1 MRKKI
6 LILAFLT
13 LIMVLVFVFAGLKD
27 FDEYALKNRFLQIAA
42 IVIVAICIAI
52 STVIFQTLCN
62 NKILTPAIIGLDSLY
77 MLLQSALVFSL
88 GSANLSVYRND
99 INFLITLAC
108 MVVFS
113 LGLYKILFSSD
124 KSIYL
129 IMLLGLIFG
138 TLFSTLSSFFEILID
153 PDEFM
158 IIQGRMFASFDNVA
172 FDVLALAYIVTLL
185 SFIWIFRYMKFLD
198 PLSLGKDLSINLGI
212 NYQKISKHLMI
223 IIAILTSIST
233 ALVGPITFLG
243 LLVVNITYELFKT
256 AKHSIL
262 LLACILI
269 SILALLG
276 GVFFVSRIFDYNTTI
291 SVIINFLGG
300 IYFIYLV
307 LKGNKLYDKITKYH
321 QILRSKGYHFRS

>member
-13 LIMVLVFVFAGLKD
+13 LIMALVFVFAGLKD

-172 FDVLALAYIVTLL
+172 FDVLALVYIVTLL

-307 LKGNKLYDKITKYH
+307 LKGNKL
-321 QILRSKGYHFRS
+321 

>member
-13 LIMVLVFVFAGLKD
+13 LIMALVFVFAGLKD

-172 FDVLALAYIVTLL
+172 FDVLALAYIISFL

-198 PLSLGKDLSINLGI
+198 PLNLGKDLSINLGI

-307 LKGNKLYDKITKYH
+307 LKGNKL
-321 QILRSKGYHFRS
+321 

>member
-13 LIMVLVFVFAGLKD
+13 LIMVLVFIFAGLKD

-42 IVIVAICIAI
+42 IVIVAICIAV

-77 MLLQSALVFSL
+77 MLLQSALIFSL
-88 GSANLSVYRND
+88 GSANLSVYKND

-158 IIQGRMFASFDNVA
+158 VIQGRMFASFDNVA

-185 SFIWIFRYMKFLD
+185 SFVWIFRYMKFLD

-243 LLVVNITYELFKT
+243 LLVVNITYELFKSS
-256 AKHSIL
+256 KHSIL
-262 LLACILI
+262 LPACVLI

-276 GVFFVSRIFDYNTTI
+276 GVFFVSRVFDYNTTI

-307 LKGNKLYDKITKYH
+307 LKGNKL
-321 QILRSKGYHFRS
+321 

>member
-1 MRKKI
+1 MRKKM
-6 LILAFLT
+6 LILSFLT
-13 LIMVLVFVFAGLKD
+13 LGMIGIFILVDLNG
-27 FDEYALKNRFLQIAA
+27 FDEYALKSRFLQIAA
-42 IVIVAICIAI
+42 IIIVAICIAV

-62 NKILTPAIIGLDSLY
+62 NKIGLDSLY
-77 MLLQSALVFSL
+77 MLLQSALIFSF
-88 GSANLSVYRND
+88 GAANLSVYKND
-99 INFLITLAC
+99 INFLITLVC

-124 KSIYL
+124 RSIYL
-129 IMLLGLIFG
+129 IMLLGLVFG
-138 TLFSTLSSFFEILID
+138 TLFSTLSSFFEVLID

-158 IIQGRMFASFDNVA
+158 VIQGRMFASFDNIA
-172 FDVLALAYIVTLL
+172 FDVLILAYIISFL

-198 PLSLGKDLSINLGI
+198 PLNLGKDLAINLGI
-212 NYQKISKHLMI
+212 NYQKISKQLMI

-262 LLACILI
+262 LSACILI

-276 GVFFVSRIFDYNTTI
+276 GVFFVSRVFDYNATI
-291 SVIINFLGG
+291 SVVINFLGG

-307 LKGNKLYDKITKYH
+307 LKGNKL
-321 QILRSKGYHFRS
+321 

>member
-13 LIMVLVFVFAGLKD
+13 LIMTLVFIFAGLKD

-42 IVIVAICIAI
+42 IIIVAICIAV

-88 GSANLSVYRND
+88 GSANLSVYKND

-158 IIQGRMFASFDNVA
+158 VIQGRMFASFDNVA

-185 SFIWIFRYMKFLD
+185 SFVWIFRYMKFLD

-256 AKHSIL
+256 SKHSIL
-262 LLACILI
+262 LLACVLI

-276 GVFFVSRIFDYNTTI
+276 GVFFVSRVFDYNTTI

-307 LKGNKLYDKITKYH
+307 LKGNKL
-321 QILRSKGYHFRS
+321 

>member
-13 LIMVLVFVFAGLKD
+13 LIMALVFVFAGLKD

-42 IVIVAICIAI
+42 IVIVAICIAV

-99 INFLITLAC
+99 INFLITLVC

-198 PLSLGKDLSINLGI
+198 PLSLGKHLSINLGI

-291 SVIINFLGG
+291 SIIINFLGG

-307 LKGNKLYDKITKYH
+307 LKGNKL
-321 QILRSKGYHFRS
+321 

>member
-1 MRKKI
+1 MRKKM
-6 LILAFLT
+6 LILSFLT
-13 LIMVLVFVFAGLKD
+13 LNMIGIFIFVGLNG
-27 FDEYALKNRFLQIAA
+27 FDEYALKSRFLQIAA
-42 IVIVAICIAI
+42 IIIVAICIAV
-52 STVIFQTLCN
+52 STVIFQTLYN

-77 MLLQSALVFSL
+77 MLLQSALIFSF
-88 GSANLSVYRND
+88 GAANLSVYKND
-99 INFLITLAC
+99 INFLITLVC

-124 KSIYL
+124 RSIYL
-129 IMLLGLIFG
+129 IMLLGLVFG
-138 TLFSTLSSFFEILID
+138 TLFSTLSSFFEVLID

-158 IIQGRMFASFDNVA
+158 VIQGRMFASFDNIA
-172 FDVLALAYIVTLL
+172 FDVLILAYIISFL

-198 PLSLGKDLSINLGI
+198 PLNLGKDLAINLGI
-212 NYQKISKHLMI
+212 NYQKISKQLMI

-262 LLACILI
+262 LSACILI

-276 GVFFVSRIFDYNTTI
+276 GVFFVSRVFDYNATI
-291 SVIINFLGG
+291 SVVINFLGG

-307 LKGNKLYDKITKYH
+307 LKGNKL
-321 QILRSKGYHFRS
+321 

>member
-13 LIMVLVFVFAGLKD
+13 LIMALVFVFAGLKD

-158 IIQGRMFASFDNVA
+158 VIQGRMFASFDNVA

-185 SFIWIFRYMKFLD
+185 SFIWIFHYMKFLD

-307 LKGNKLYDKITKYH
+307 LKGNKL
-321 QILRSKGYHFRS
+321 

>member
-1 MRKKI
+1 MRKKM
-6 LILAFLT
+6 LILSFLT
-13 LIMVLVFVFAGLKD
+13 LGMIGIFILVGLSG
-27 FDEYALKNRFLQIAA
+27 FDEYALKSRFLQIAA
-42 IVIVAICIAI
+42 IIIVAICIAV

-77 MLLQSALVFSL
+77 MLLQSALIFSF
-88 GSANLSVYRND
+88 GAANLSVYKND
-99 INFLITLAC
+99 INFLITLVC

-124 KSIYL
+124 RSIYL
-129 IMLLGLIFG
+129 IMLLGLVFG
-138 TLFSTLSSFFEILID
+138 TLFSTLSSFFEVLID

-158 IIQGRMFASFDNVA
+158 VIQGRMFASFDNIA
-172 FDVLALAYIVTLL
+172 FDVLILAYIISFL

-198 PLSLGKDLSINLGI
+198 PLNLGKDLAINLGI
-212 NYQKISKHLMI
+212 NYQKISKQLMI

-262 LLACILI
+262 LSACILI
-269 SILALLG
+269 SILALFG
-276 GVFFVSRIFDYNTTI
+276 GVFFVSRVFDYNATI
-291 SVIINFLGG
+291 SVVINFLGG

-307 LKGNKLYDKITKYH
+307 LKGNKL
-321 QILRSKGYHFRS
+321 

>member
-1 MRKKI
+1 MCKKI

-13 LIMVLVFVFAGLKD
+13 LIMALVFVFAGLKD

-42 IVIVAICIAI
+42 IVIVAICIAV

-233 ALVGPITFLG
+233 ALVCPITFLG

-307 LKGNKLYDKITKYH
+307 LKGNKL
-321 QILRSKGYHFRS
+321 

>member
-1 MRKKI
+1 MRKKM
-6 LILAFLT
+6 LILSFLT
-13 LIMVLVFVFAGLKD
+13 LGMIGIFILVDLNG
-27 FDEYALKNRFLQIAA
+27 FDEYALKSRFLQIAA
-42 IVIVAICIAI
+42 IIIVAICIAV

-77 MLLQSALVFSL
+77 MLLQSALIFSF
-88 GSANLSVYRND
+88 GAANLSVYKND
-99 INFLITLAC
+99 INFLITLVC

-124 KSIYL
+124 RSIYL
-129 IMLLGLIFG
+129 IMLLGLVFG
-138 TLFSTLSSFFEILID
+138 TLFSTLSSFFEVLID
-153 PDEFM
+153 PDKFM
-158 IIQGRMFASFDNVA
+158 VIQGRMFASFDNIA
-172 FDVLALAYIVTLL
+172 FDVLILAYIISFL

-198 PLSLGKDLSINLGI
+198 PLNLGKDLAINLGI
-212 NYQKISKHLMI
+212 NYQKISKQLMI

-262 LLACILI
+262 LSACILI

-276 GVFFVSRIFDYNTTI
+276 GVFFVSRVFDYNATI
-291 SVIINFLGG
+291 SVVINFLGG

-307 LKGNKLYDKITKYH
+307 LKGNKL
-321 QILRSKGYHFRS
+321 

>member
-13 LIMVLVFVFAGLKD
+13 LIMALVFIFAGLKD

-42 IVIVAICIAI
+42 IVIVAICIAV

-77 MLLQSALVFSL
+77 MLLQSALIFSL
-88 GSANLSVYRND
+88 GSANLSVYKND
-99 INFLITLAC
+99 INFLITLFC

-158 IIQGRMFASFDNVA
+158 VIQGRMFASFDNVA
-172 FDVLALAYIVTLL
+172 FDVLTLAYIVTLL
-185 SFIWIFRYMKFLD
+185 SFVWIFRYMKFLD

-243 LLVVNITYELFKT
+243 LLVVNITYELFKSS
-256 AKHSIL
+256 KHSIL
-262 LLACILI
+262 LLACVLI

-276 GVFFVSRIFDYNTTI
+276 GVFFVSRVFDYNTTI

-307 LKGNKLYDKITKYH
+307 LKGNKL
-321 QILRSKGYHFRS
+321 

>member
-13 LIMVLVFVFAGLKD
+13 LIMALVFIFVGLKD

-42 IVIVAICIAI
+42 IIIVAICIAA

-77 MLLQSALVFSL
+77 MLLQSALIFSL
-88 GSANLSVYRND
+88 GSANLSVYKND

-158 IIQGRMFASFDNVA
+158 VIQGRMFASFDNVA

-185 SFIWIFRYMKFLD
+185 SFVWIFLYMKFLD

-243 LLVVNITYELFKT
+243 LLVVNITYELFKSS
-256 AKHSIL
+256 KHSIL
-262 LLACILI
+262 LLACVLI

-276 GVFFVSRIFDYNTTI
+276 GVFFVSRVFDYNTTI

-307 LKGNKLYDKITKYH
+307 LKGNKL
-321 QILRSKGYHFRS
+321 

>member
-13 LIMVLVFVFAGLKD
+13 LIMALVFVFAGLKD

-185 SFIWIFRYMKFLD
+185 SFICIFRYMKFLD

-307 LKGNKLYDKITKYH
+307 LKGNKL
-321 QILRSKGYHFRS
+321 

>member
-13 LIMVLVFVFAGLKD
+13 LIMALVFVFAGLKD

-223 IIAILTSIST
+223 IIAILTSTST

-256 AKHSIL
+256 AMHSIL

-307 LKGNKLYDKITKYH
+307 LKGNKL
-321 QILRSKGYHFRS
+321 

>member
-13 LIMVLVFVFAGLKD
+13 LIMALVFVFAGLKD

-307 LKGNKLYDKITKYH
+307 LKGNKL
-321 QILRSKGYHFRS
+321 

>member
-13 LIMVLVFVFAGLKD
+13 LIMALVFVFAGLKD

-153 PDEFM
+153 PDKFM

-223 IIAILTSIST
+223 IITILTSIST

-307 LKGNKLYDKITKYH
+307 LKGNKL
-321 QILRSKGYHFRS
+321 

>member
-1 MRKKI
+1 MRKKM
-6 LILAFLT
+6 LILSFLT
-13 LIMVLVFVFAGLKD
+13 LNMIGIFIFVGLNG
-27 FDEYALKNRFLQIAA
+27 FDEYALKSRFLQIAA
-42 IVIVAICIAI
+42 IIIVAICIAV

-77 MLLQSALVFSL
+77 MLLQSALIFSF
-88 GSANLSVYRND
+88 GAANLSVYKND
-99 INFLITLAC
+99 INFLITLVC

-124 KSIYL
+124 RSIYL
-129 IMLLGLIFG
+129 IMLLGLVFG
-138 TLFSTLSSFFEILID
+138 TLFSTLSSFFEVLIN

-158 IIQGRMFASFDNVA
+158 VIQGRMFASFDNIA
-172 FDVLALAYIVTLL
+172 FDVLILAYIISFL

-198 PLSLGKDLSINLGI
+198 PLNLGKDLAINLGI
-212 NYQKISKHLMI
+212 NYQKISKQLMI

-262 LLACILI
+262 LSACILI

-276 GVFFVSRIFDYNTTI
+276 GVFFVSRVFDYNATI
-291 SVIINFLGG
+291 SVVINFLGG

-307 LKGNKLYDKITKYH
+307 LKGNKL
-321 QILRSKGYHFRS
+321 

>member
-1 MRKKI
+1 MRKKM
-6 LILAFLT
+6 LILSFLT
-13 LIMVLVFVFAGLKD
+13 LNMIGIFIFVGLNG
-27 FDEYALKNRFLQIAA
+27 FDEYALKSRFLQIAA
-42 IVIVAICIAI
+42 IIIVAICIAV

-77 MLLQSALVFSL
+77 MLLQSALIFSF
-88 GSANLSVYRND
+88 GAANLSVYKND
-99 INFLITLAC
+99 INFLITLVC

-124 KSIYL
+124 RSIYL
-129 IMLLGLIFG
+129 IMLLGLVFG
-138 TLFSTLSSFFEILID
+138 TLFSTLSSFFEVLID

-158 IIQGRMFASFDNVA
+158 VIQGRMFASFDNIA
-172 FDVLALAYIVTLL
+172 FDVLILAYIISFL

-198 PLSLGKDLSINLGI
+198 PLNLGKDLAINLGI
-212 NYQKISKHLMI
+212 NYQKISKQLMI

-262 LLACILI
+262 LSACILI

-276 GVFFVSRIFDYNTTI
+276 GVFFVSRVFDYNGTI
-291 SVIINFLGG
+291 SVVINFLGG

-307 LKGNKLYDKITKYH
+307 LKGNKL
-321 QILRSKGYHFRS
+321 

>member
-307 LKGNKLYDKITKYH
+307 LKGNKL
-321 QILRSKGYHFRS
+321 

>member
-13 LIMVLVFVFAGLKD
+13 LIMALVFVFAGLKD

-153 PDEFM
+153 PNEFM

-307 LKGNKLYDKITKYH
+307 LKGNKL
-321 QILRSKGYHFRS
+321 

>member
-13 LIMVLVFVFAGLKD
+13 LIMALVFVFAGLKD

-158 IIQGRMFASFDNVA
+158 IIQGRMFASFDNVT

-307 LKGNKLYDKITKYH
+307 LKGNKL
-321 QILRSKGYHFRS
+321 

>member
-1 MRKKI
+1 MRKKM
-6 LILAFLT
+6 LILSFLT
-13 LIMVLVFVFAGLKD
+13 LNMIGIFIFVGLNG
-27 FDEYALKNRFLQIAA
+27 FDEYALKSRFLQIAA
-42 IVIVAICIAI
+42 IIIVAICIAV

-77 MLLQSALVFSL
+77 MLLQSALIFSF
-88 GSANLSVYRND
+88 GAANLSVYKND
-99 INFLITLAC
+99 INFLITLVC

-124 KSIYL
+124 RSIYL
-129 IMLLGLIFG
+129 IMLLGLVFG
-138 TLFSTLSSFFEILID
+138 TLFSTLSSFFEVLID

-158 IIQGRMFASFDNVA
+158 VIQGRMFANFDNIA
-172 FDVLALAYIVTLL
+172 FDVLILAYIISFL

-198 PLSLGKDLSINLGI
+198 PLNLGKDLAINLGI
-212 NYQKISKHLMI
+212 NYQKISKQLMI

-262 LLACILI
+262 LSACILI

-276 GVFFVSRIFDYNTTI
+276 GVFFVSRVFDYNATI
-291 SVIINFLGG
+291 SVVINFLGG

-307 LKGNKLYDKITKYH
+307 LKGNKL
-321 QILRSKGYHFRS
+321 

>member
-1 MRKKI
+1 MRKKM
-6 LILAFLT
+6 LILSFLT
-13 LIMVLVFVFAGLKD
+13 LNMIGIFIFVGLNG
-27 FDEYALKNRFLQIAA
+27 FDEYALKSRFLQIAA
-42 IVIVAICIAI
+42 IIIVAICIAV

-77 MLLQSALVFSL
+77 MLLQSALIFSF
-88 GSANLSVYRND
+88 GAANLSVYKND
-99 INFLITLAC
+99 INFLITLVC

-124 KSIYL
+124 RSIYL
-129 IMLLGLIFG
+129 IMLLGLVFG
-138 TLFSTLSSFFEILID
+138 TLFSTLSSFFEVLID

-158 IIQGRMFASFDNVA
+158 VIQGRMFASFDNIA
-172 FDVLALAYIVTLL
+172 FDVLILAYIISFL

-198 PLSLGKDLSINLGI
+198 PLNLGKDLAINLGI
-212 NYQKISKHLMI
+212 NYQKISKQLMI

-262 LLACILI
+262 LSACILI

-276 GVFFVSRIFDYNTTI
+276 GVFFVSRVFDYNATI
-291 SVIINFLGG
+291 NVVINFLGG

-307 LKGNKLYDKITKYH
+307 LKGNKL
-321 QILRSKGYHFRS
+321 

>member
-13 LIMVLVFVFAGLKD
+13 LIMALVFVFAGLKD

-113 LGLYKILFSSD
+113 LELYKILFSSD

-307 LKGNKLYDKITKYH
+307 LKGNKL
-321 QILRSKGYHFRS
+321 

>member
-1 MRKKI
+1 MRKKM
-6 LILAFLT
+6 LILSFLT
-13 LIMVLVFVFAGLKD
+13 LNMIGIFIFVGLNG
-27 FDEYALKNRFLQIAA
+27 FDEYALKSRFLQIAA
-42 IVIVAICIAI
+42 IIIVAICIAV

-77 MLLQSALVFSL
+77 MLLQSALIFSF
-88 GSANLSVYRND
+88 GAANLSVYKND
-99 INFLITLAC
+99 INFLITLVC

-124 KSIYL
+124 RSIYL
-129 IMLLGLIFG
+129 IMLLGLVFG
-138 TLFSTLSSFFEILID
+138 TLFSTLSSFFEVLID

-158 IIQGRMFASFDNVA
+158 VIQGRMFASFDNIA
-172 FDVLALAYIVTLL
+172 FDVLILAYIISFL

-198 PLSLGKDLSINLGI
+198 PLNLGKDLAINLGI
-212 NYQKISKHLMI
+212 NYQKISKQLMI

-243 LLVVNITYELFKT
+243 LLVVNIAYELFKT

-262 LLACILI
+262 LSACILI

-276 GVFFVSRIFDYNTTI
+276 GVFFVSRVFDYNATI
-291 SVIINFLGG
+291 SVVINFLGG

-307 LKGNKLYDKITKYH
+307 LKGNKL
-321 QILRSKGYHFRS
+321 

>member
-1 MRKKI
+1 MRKKM
-6 LILAFLT
+6 LILSFLT
-13 LIMVLVFVFAGLKD
+13 LGMIGIFILVDLNG
-27 FDEYALKNRFLQIAA
+27 FDEYALKSRFLQITA
-42 IVIVAICIAI
+42 IIIVAICIAV

-77 MLLQSALVFSL
+77 MLLQSALIFSF
-88 GSANLSVYRND
+88 GAANLSVYKND
-99 INFLITLAC
+99 INFLITLVC

-113 LGLYKILFSSD
+113 LRLYKILFSSD
-124 KSIYL
+124 RSIYL
-129 IMLLGLIFG
+129 IMLLGLVFG
-138 TLFSTLSSFFEILID
+138 TLFSTLSSFFEVLID

-158 IIQGRMFASFDNVA
+158 VIQGRMFASFDNIA
-172 FDVLALAYIVTLL
+172 FDVLILAYIISFL

-198 PLSLGKDLSINLGI
+198 PLNLGKDLAINLGI
-212 NYQKISKHLMI
+212 NYQKISKQLMI

-262 LLACILI
+262 LSACILI

-276 GVFFVSRIFDYNTTI
+276 GVFFVSRVFDYNATI
-291 SVIINFLGG
+291 SVVINFLGG

-307 LKGNKLYDKITKYH
+307 LKGNKL
-321 QILRSKGYHFRS
+321 

>member
-1 MRKKI
+1 MRKKM
-6 LILAFLT
+6 LILSFLT
-13 LIMVLVFVFAGLKD
+13 LNMIGIFIFVGLNG
-27 FDEYALKNRFLQIAA
+27 FDEYALKSRFLQIAA
-42 IVIVAICIAI
+42 IIIVAICIAV

-77 MLLQSALVFSL
+77 MLLQSALIFSF
-88 GSANLSVYRND
+88 GAANLSVYKND
-99 INFLITLAC
+99 INFLITLVC

-124 KSIYL
+124 RSIYL
-129 IMLLGLIFG
+129 IMLLGLVFG
-138 TLFSTLSSFFEILID
+138 TLFSTLSSFFEVLID

-158 IIQGRMFASFDNVA
+158 VIQGRMFASFDNIA
-172 FDVLALAYIVTLL
+172 FDVLILAYIISFL

-198 PLSLGKDLSINLGI
+198 PLNLGKDLAINLGI
-212 NYQKISKHLMI
+212 NYQKISKQLMI

-256 AKHSIL
+256 AKYSIL
-262 LLACILI
+262 LSACILI

-276 GVFFVSRIFDYNTTI
+276 GVFFVSRVFDYNATI
-291 SVIINFLGG
+291 SVVINFLGG

-307 LKGNKLYDKITKYH
+307 LKGNKL
-321 QILRSKGYHFRS
+321 

>member
-1 MRKKI
+1 MRKKM
-6 LILAFLT
+6 LILSFLT
-13 LIMVLVFVFAGLKD
+13 LNMIGIFIFVGLNG
-27 FDEYALKNRFLQIAA
+27 FDEYALKSRFLQIAA
-42 IVIVAICIAI
+42 IIIVAICIAV

-77 MLLQSALVFSL
+77 MLLQSALIFSF
-88 GSANLSVYRND
+88 GAANLSVYKND
-99 INFLITLAC
+99 INFLITLVC

-124 KSIYL
+124 RSIYL
-129 IMLLGLIFG
+129 IMLLGLVFG
-138 TLFSTLSSFFEILID
+138 TLFSTLSSFFEVLID

-158 IIQGRMFASFDNVA
+158 VIQGRMFASFDNIA
-172 FDVLALAYIVTLL
+172 FDVLILAYIISFL

-198 PLSLGKDLSINLGI
+198 PLNLGKDLAINLGI
-212 NYQKISKHLMI
+212 NYQKISKQLMI

-262 LLACILI
+262 LSACILI

-276 GVFFVSRIFDYNTTI
+276 GVFFVSRVFDYNATI
-291 SVIINFLGG
+291 SVVINFLGG
-300 IYFIYLV
+300 IYFI
-307 LKGNKLYDKITKYH
+307 
-321 QILRSKGYHFRS
+321 

>member
-1 MRKKI
+1 MHKKI

-13 LIMVLVFVFAGLKD
+13 LIMALVFVFAGLKD

-99 INFLITLAC
+99 INFLITLVC

-307 LKGNKLYDKITKYH
+307 LKGNKL
-321 QILRSKGYHFRS
+321 

>member
-1 MRKKI
+1 MRKKM
-6 LILAFLT
+6 LILSFLT
-13 LIMVLVFVFAGLKD
+13 LNMIGIFIFVGLNG
-27 FDEYALKNRFLQIAA
+27 FDEYALKSRFLQIAA
-42 IVIVAICIAI
+42 IIIVAICIAV

-77 MLLQSALVFSL
+77 MLLQSALIFSF
-88 GSANLSVYRND
+88 GAANLSVYKND
-99 INFLITLAC
+99 INFLITLVC

-124 KSIYL
+124 RSIYL
-129 IMLLGLIFG
+129 IMLLGLVFG
-138 TLFSTLSSFFEILID
+138 TLFSTLSSFFEVLID

-158 IIQGRMFASFDNVA
+158 VIQGRMFASFDNIA
-172 FDVLALAYIVTLL
+172 FDVLILVYIISFL

-198 PLSLGKDLSINLGI
+198 PLNLGKDLAINLGI
-212 NYQKISKHLMI
+212 NYQKISKQLMI

-262 LLACILI
+262 LSACILI

-276 GVFFVSRIFDYNTTI
+276 GVFFVSRVFDYNATI
-291 SVIINFLGG
+291 SVVINFLGG

-307 LKGNKLYDKITKYH
+307 LKGNKL
-321 QILRSKGYHFRS
+321 

>member
-6 LILAFLT
+6 LILTFLT
-13 LIMVLVFVFAGLKD
+13 LIMALVFIFAGLKD

-42 IVIVAICIAI
+42 IVIVAICIAV

-77 MLLQSALVFSL
+77 MLLQSALIFSL
-88 GSANLSVYRND
+88 GSANLSVYKND

-158 IIQGRMFASFDNVA
+158 VIQGRMFASFDNVA
-172 FDVLALAYIVTLL
+172 FDVLTLAYIVTLL
-185 SFIWIFRYMKFLD
+185 SFVWIFRYMKFLD

-243 LLVVNITYELFKT
+243 LLVVNITYELFKSS
-256 AKHSIL
+256 KHSIL
-262 LLACILI
+262 LLACVLI

-276 GVFFVSRIFDYNTTI
+276 GVFFVSRVFDYNTTI

-300 IYFIYLV
+300 IYFIYLI
-307 LKGNKLYDKITKYH
+307 LKGNKL
-321 QILRSKGYHFRS
+321 

>member
-1 MRKKI
+1 MRKKM
-6 LILAFLT
+6 LILSFLT
-13 LIMVLVFVFAGLKD
+13 LNMIGIFIFVGLNG
-27 FDEYALKNRFLQIAA
+27 FDEYALKSRFLQIAA
-42 IVIVAICIAI
+42 IIIVAICIAV

-77 MLLQSALVFSL
+77 MLLQSALIFSF
-88 GSANLSVYRND
+88 GAANLSVYKND
-99 INFLITLAC
+99 INFLITLVC

-124 KSIYL
+124 RSIYL
-129 IMLLGLIFG
+129 IMLLGLVFG
-138 TLFSTLSSFFEILID
+138 TLFSTLSSFFEVLID
-153 PDEFM
+153 PDKFM
-158 IIQGRMFASFDNVA
+158 VIQGRMFASFDNIA
-172 FDVLALAYIVTLL
+172 FDVLILAYIISFL

-198 PLSLGKDLSINLGI
+198 PLNLGKDLAINLGI
-212 NYQKISKHLMI
+212 NYQKISKQLMI

-262 LLACILI
+262 LSACILI

-276 GVFFVSRIFDYNTTI
+276 GVFFVSRVFDYNATI
-291 SVIINFLGG
+291 SVVINFLGG

-307 LKGNKLYDKITKYH
+307 LKGNKL
-321 QILRSKGYHFRS
+321 

>member
-13 LIMVLVFVFAGLKD
+13 LIMALIFVFAGLKD

-99 INFLITLAC
+99 INFLITLVC

-307 LKGNKLYDKITKYH
+307 LKGNKL
-321 QILRSKGYHFRS
+321 

>member
-1 MRKKI
+1 MRKKM
-6 LILAFLT
+6 LILSFLT
-13 LIMVLVFVFAGLKD
+13 LNMIGIFILVDLSG
-27 FDEYALKNRFLQIAA
+27 FDEYALKSRFLQIAA
-42 IVIVAICIAI
+42 IIIVAICIAV

-77 MLLQSALVFSL
+77 MLLQSALIFSF
-88 GSANLSVYRND
+88 GAANLSVYKND
-99 INFLITLAC
+99 INFLTTLVC

-124 KSIYL
+124 RNIYL
-129 IMLLGLIFG
+129 IMLLGLVFG
-138 TLFSTLSSFFEILID
+138 TLFSTLSSFFEVLID

-158 IIQGRMFASFDNVA
+158 VIQGRMFASFDNIA
-172 FDVLALAYIVTLL
+172 FDVLILAYIISFL

-198 PLSLGKDLSINLGI
+198 PLNLGKDLAINLGI
-212 NYQKISKHLMI
+212 NYQKISKQLMI

-262 LLACILI
+262 LSACVLI

-276 GVFFVSRIFDYNTTI
+276 GVFFVSRVFDYNATI
-291 SVIINFLGG
+291 SVVINFLGG

-307 LKGNKLYDKITKYH
+307 LKGNKL
-321 QILRSKGYHFRS
+321 